1 MKTVINLGPFK
12 IENNLLLAPMVG
24 VCDVPFREVCDQQG
38 AGLTFGE
45 MVPCEKAERE
55 KERHLLRQTNPKI
68 KGPKIIQIAGSDA
81 EIMSSA
87 ALYNEKLGADAID
100 INMGCPAKK
109 VLKKA
114 AGSSLLRDTKLVEQI
129 LRKVTSSVNI
139 PVTLKIRTGWCP
151 NSRNGSEIAR
161 IAEDCGIQLLT
172 IHGRTR
178 ADRFMGHAEYD
189 TIAQIKETVKIPI
202 IANGDID
209 SPEKAK
215 AVLEHTKADGL
226 MIGRAAQGRPWIF
239 NEIDHFLKT
248 GLLIEPV
255 SLNARYETIKTHVAK
270 LHKFYG
276 GNRGALYAR
285 KHITQYFKPYS
296 ACTSFLKVF
305 NTKTEPLEQLDL
317 IDALFDQSANSFLNI
332 SWENLAA

>member
-1 MKTVINLGPFK
+1 
-12 IENNLLLAPMVG
+12 MVG

-226 MIGRAAQGRPWIF
+226 MIGRAAQGRPWTF
-239 NEIDHFLKT
+239 NEIDHFFK
-248 GLLIEPV
+248 
-255 SLNARYETIKTHVAK
+255 
-270 LHKFYG
+270 
-276 GNRGALYAR
+276 NR
-285 KHITQYFKPYS
+285 IT
-296 ACTSFLKVF
+296 
-305 NTKTEPLEQLDL
+305 N
-317 IDALFDQSANSFLNI
+317 
-332 SWENLAA
+332 

>member
-1 MKTVINLGPFK
+1 MINLGPFK
-12 IENNLLLAPMVG
+12 LKNNLLLAPMVG
-24 VCDVPFREVCDQQG
+24 VCDVPFREICDKHG

-45 MVPCEKAERE
+45 MVPCEKAERK

-68 KGPKIIQIAGSDA
+68 QGPKIIQIAGSDPGA
-81 EIMSSA
+81 MSNA

-129 LRKVTSSVNI
+129 LHKVASSVSI
-139 PVTLKIRTGWCP
+139 PVTLKIRTGWCQ
-151 NSRNGSEIAR
+151 NSRNGVEIAQ

-172 IHGRTR
+172 VHGRTR

-189 TIAQIKETVKIPI
+189 TIASIKESVNIPI

-215 AVLEHTKADGL
+215 AVIEYTKADGL
-226 MIGRAAQGRPWIF
+226 MLGRAAQGRPWIF

-248 GLLIEPV
+248 GSLITPI
-255 SLNARYETIKTHVAK
+255 SLSTLHETIRVHISK

-276 GNRGALYAR
+276 DRRGPLYAR
-285 KHITQYFKPYS
+285 KHATQYFKPYNAS
-296 ACTSFLKVF
+296 TNFLKTF
-305 NTKTEPLEQLDL
+305 NSKTEPLEQLDL
-317 IDALFDQSANSFLNI
+317 IDALFAESENSFFY
-332 SWENLAA
+332 ERREELAA

>member
-1 MKTVINLGPFK
+1 
-12 IENNLLLAPMVG
+12 MVG

-81 EIMSSA
+81 EIMSST

-276 GNRGALYAR
+276 GHRGALYAR

>member
-1 MKTVINLGPFK
+1 
-12 IENNLLLAPMVG
+12 MVG

-239 NEIDHFLKT
+239 SEIDHFLKT

>member
-1 MKTVINLGPFK
+1 
-12 IENNLLLAPMVG
+12 MVG

-81 EIMSSA
+81 EIMSNA

-129 LRKVTSSVNI
+129 LRKVTSSVTI

-276 GNRGALYAR
+276 GHRGALYAR

-332 SWENLAA
+332 SRENLAA

>member
-1 MKTVINLGPFK
+1 MNLGPFK

-255 SLNARYETIKTHVAK
+255 SLVARYETIKTHVAK

-276 GNRGALYAR
+276 GHRGALYAR

>member
-1 MKTVINLGPFK
+1 
-12 IENNLLLAPMVG
+12 MVG

-45 MVPCEKAERE
+45 MVPYEKAERE

-129 LRKVTSSVNI
+129 LRKVTSSVTI

-255 SLNARYETIKTHVAK
+255 SLNACYETIKTHVAK

-276 GNRGALYAR
+276 GHRGALYAR

-317 IDALFDQSANSFLNI
+317 IDALFDQSANSFLDI

>member
-1 MKTVINLGPFK
+1 
-12 IENNLLLAPMVG
+12 MVG

-81 EIMSSA
+81 EIMSST

-189 TIAQIKETVKIPI
+189 TIAQTKETVKIPI

-276 GNRGALYAR
+276 GHRGALYAR

>member
-1 MKTVINLGPFK
+1 MNLGPFK

-55 KERHLLRQTNPKI
+55 KERHLLRQINPKI

-129 LRKVTSSVNI
+129 LRKVTSSVTI

-276 GNRGALYAR
+276 GHRGALYAR

>member
-1 MKTVINLGPFK
+1 MNLGPFK

-129 LRKVTSSVNI
+129 LRKVTSTVNI

-255 SLNARYETIKTHVAK
+255 SLVARYETIKTHVAK

-276 GNRGALYAR
+276 GHRGALYAR

>member
-1 MKTVINLGPFK
+1 
-12 IENNLLLAPMVG
+12 MVG

-129 LRKVTSSVNI
+129 LRKVTSSVTI

-215 AVLEHTKADGL
+215 VVLEHTKADGL

-276 GNRGALYAR
+276 GHRGALYAR

-332 SWENLAA
+332 SRENLAA

>member
-81 EIMSSA
+81 EIMSST

-276 GNRGALYAR
+276 GHRGALYAR

>member
-1 MKTVINLGPFK
+1 
-12 IENNLLLAPMVG
+12 MVG
-24 VCDVPFREVCDQQG
+24 VCDVPFREICDKHG

-68 KGPKIIQIAGSDA
+68 QGPKIIQIAGSDPGA
-81 EIMSSA
+81 MSNA

-129 LRKVTSSVNI
+129 LHKVASSVSI
-139 PVTLKIRTGWCP
+139 PVTLKIRTGWCQ
-151 NSRNGSEIAR
+151 NSRNGVEIAQ

-172 IHGRTR
+172 VHGRTR

-189 TIAQIKETVKIPI
+189 TIASIKESVNIPI

-215 AVLEHTKADGL
+215 AVIEYTKADGL
-226 MIGRAAQGRPWIF
+226 MLGRAAQGRPWIF
-239 NEIDHFLKT
+239 NEID
-248 GLLIEPV
+248 
-255 SLNARYETIKTHVAK
+255 SLSTLHETIRVHISK

-276 GNRGALYAR
+276 DRRGPLYAR
-285 KHITQYFKPYS
+285 KHATQYFKPYNAS
-296 ACTSFLKVF
+296 TNFLKTF
-305 NTKTEPLEQLDL
+305 NSKTEPLEQLDL
-317 IDALFDQSANSFLNI
+317 IDALFAESENSFFY
-332 SWENLAA
+332 ERREELAA

>member
-1 MKTVINLGPFK
+1 MNLGPFK

-129 LRKVTSSVNI
+129 LRKVTSSVTI

-276 GNRGALYAR
+276 GHRGALYAR

>member
-1 MKTVINLGPFK
+1 MKAVINLGPFK
-12 IENNLLLAPMVG
+12 IQNNLLLAPMVG
-24 VCDVPFREVCDQQG
+24 VCDVPFREVCDQHG

-55 KERHLLRQTNPKI
+55 KERHLLRQTNPKMN
-68 KGPKIIQIAGSDA
+68 GPKIVQIAGSDA
-81 EIMSSA
+81 ELISSA
-87 ALYNEKLGADAID
+87 ALYNERLGADAID

-151 NSRNGSEIAR
+151 NSRNGAEIAR

-215 AVLEHTKADGL
+215 AVLEHTKVDGL

-248 GLLIEPV
+248 GSLITPV
-255 SLNARYETIKTHVAK
+255 SLNARYKTIKTHVSK
-270 LHKFYG
+270 LHEFYG
-276 GNRGALYAR
+276 GQRGALYTR
-285 KHITQYFKPYS
+285 KHITHYFKPYS
-296 ACTSFLKVF
+296 ACTNFLKVF
-305 NTKTEPLEQLDL
+305 NTKTDSLEQLDL
-317 IDALFDQSANSFLNI
+317 IDALFDHSANSFLNN

>member
-255 SLNARYETIKTHVAK
+255 SLVARYETIKTHVAK

-276 GNRGALYAR
+276 GHRGALYAR

>member
-1 MKTVINLGPFK
+1 
-12 IENNLLLAPMVG
+12 MVG

>member
-1 MKTVINLGPFK
+1 
-12 IENNLLLAPMVG
+12 MVG

-129 LRKVTSSVNI
+129 LRKVTSSVTI

-255 SLNARYETIKTHVAK
+255 SLNARSETIKTHVAK

-276 GNRGALYAR
+276 GHRGALYAR

>member
-12 IENNLLLAPMVG
+12 IKNNLLLAPMVG

-81 EIMSSA
+81 EIMSNA

-129 LRKVTSSVNI
+129 LRKVTSSVTI

-215 AVLEHTKADGL
+215 VVLEHTKADGL

-276 GNRGALYAR
+276 GHRGALYAR

-332 SWENLAA
+332 SRENLAA

>member
-1 MKTVINLGPFK
+1 
-12 IENNLLLAPMVG
+12 MVG

-55 KERHLLRQTNPKI
+55 KERHLLRQTNPTI
-68 KGPKIIQIAGSDA
+68 KGPKIIQIAGSDS

-87 ALYNEKLGADAID
+87 ALYNQKLGADAID

-276 GNRGALYAR
+276 GHRGALYAR

>member
-1 MKTVINLGPFK
+1 
-12 IENNLLLAPMVG
+12 MVG

-81 EIMSSA
+81 EIMSNA

-129 LRKVTSSVNI
+129 LRKVTSSVTI

-215 AVLEHTKADGL
+215 VVLEHTKADGL

-276 GNRGALYAR
+276 GHRGALYAR

-332 SWENLAA
+332 SRENLAA

>member
-1 MKTVINLGPFK
+1 
-12 IENNLLLAPMVG
+12 MVG

-129 LRKVTSSVNI
+129 LRKVTSSVTI

-276 GNRGALYAR
+276 GHRGALYAR

>member
-1 MKTVINLGPFK
+1 
-12 IENNLLLAPMVG
+12 MVG

-255 SLNARYETIKTHVAK
+255 SLVARYETIKTHVAK

-276 GNRGALYAR
+276 GHRGALYAR